1 MCSRPS
7 RPPSSECATLRAFFG
22 AALLAAGC
30 RIASRSTSGAG
41 RCTRRTTKSTRGP
54 ISRSATCGAVASAL
68 FCSLTAY
75 CRIRTMRRE
84 PALPPSAAPHPSG
97 EAEKAITRSSA
108 SGAIASAGLPPN
120 QSSRKARS
128 SLSSTTFSHP
138 SPLNCSSGFASLEA
152 PPPAPLAKPAIA
164 ALASTPNSYMSRMR
178 WSKQRPRTRLCGL
191 FFECVPNP
199 KSDAS
204 FFWQRNSS
212 GVASSHGWT
221 ALCRRKCFAC
231 GFFRQKRS
239 VSNSLTTA
247 DDFWPRASSA
257 VRGFSTS
264 LGSRCARKRRPRADF
279 ARLLSRLM

>member
-1 MCSRPS
+1 MGRICRGRRRATRCVSEVSRKRLSEVS
-7 RPPSSECATLRAFFG
+7 RRLDAKLVHVEDAVVEAAAEDEVVRPGGGQGRRRQRRLRPG
-22 AALLAAGC
+22 GGSTPRALPLLH
-30 RIASRSTSGAG
+30 SAG
-41 RCTRRTTKSTRGP
+41 RR
-54 ISRSATCGAVASAL
+54 
-68 FCSLTAY
+68 
-75 CRIRTMRRE
+75 
-84 PALPPSAAPHPSG
+84 LP
-97 EAEKAITRSSA
+97 
-108 SGAIASAGLPPN
+108 
-120 QSSRKARS
+120 
-128 SLSSTTFSHP
+128 LSSP
-138 SPLNCSSGFASLEA
+138 PLVL
-152 PPPAPLAKPAIA
+152 PPAPLPPTGRSSSPSSSPP
-164 ALASTPNSYMSRMR
+164 LSTLPSPPLPS
-178 WSKQRPRTRLCGL
+178 SAGLGRPRL

-279 ARLLSRLM
+279 ARLLSRLMRERWCGGGSAALQWVLVLVA